1 MLRGSGL
8 VGGGV
13 VVGSASLFAAAMTDR
28 AKTTDPAPAPTT
40 ARGRDGGK
48 DDGDEIARIPRSRT
62 RHPVLAVAA
71 AALAFFLVAHVR
83 HDLRYALSSGQ
94 ALDLGEAR
102 VTFAPNLTVSGL
114 DNRYVRVRG
123 TPDRESGLD
132 VDTKGSW
139 TFSQFFRVLGTGDRL
154 FVHRHDSPLPAESV
168 EDDVFEGR
176 LVRFGEL
183 PFEDAVRAYFAKHVV
198 ATHFFAVQDLR
209 AALTAAH
216 GGPTTLR
223 DRAGDPVTLAPD
235 SLLAIDVSRPDEVRV
250 GLPRDRF
257 ADAAAA
263 RAEIERRGGT
273 VVADKG
279 LVRVEAKGA
288 VAAGPLSAGSEAP
301 PLERWTFIARF
312 EGPGRDAA
320 LSALGDLDRK
330 VEIRD
335 ARDTINA
342 RVSELSVADDGLH
355 LPEAA
360 TVGPGVMRKLS
371 PSERLVPWN
380 AIPSVRTVAIVQ
392 PADDAYLLV
401 EGDRPRD
408 HLPTLFLALAVAV
421 FGVVNLSALAR
432 GLRK

>member
-1 MLRGSGL
+1 
-8 VGGGV
+8 
-13 VVGSASLFAAAMTDR
+13 MTDR
-28 AKTTDPAPAPTT
+28 AKTTDPAPAR
-40 ARGRDGGK
+40 ARGTGGGRDE
-48 DDGDEIARIPRSRT
+48 GDEFARIPRART
-62 RHPVLAVAA
+62 RHPVLALGA

-83 HDLRYALSSGQ
+83 HELRYALSSGEP
-94 ALDLGEAR
+94 LDLGDAR
-102 VTFAPNLTVSGL
+102 VTFAPNLTVSDI

-154 FVHRHDSPLPAESV
+154 FVHRRDSPLPAEAA

-183 PFEDAVRAYFAKHVV
+183 PFEDAVRAFFSKHVV
-198 ATHFFAVQDLR
+198 ATHFFAVETLR
-209 AALTAAH
+209 AALAAGP
-216 GGPTTLR
+216 GGPRTLR

-235 SLLAIDVSRPDEVRV
+235 SLLAIDVSRPGEVRV

-257 ADAAAA
+257 VDAAAA
-263 RAEIERRGGT
+263 RAEIERRGGKI
-273 VVADKG
+273 VADKG
-279 LVRVEAKGA
+279 LVRVEARGA
-288 VAAGPLSAGSEAP
+288 AAAGPLSVGGDTP
-301 PLERWTFIARF
+301 PVERWTFVARF

-335 ARDTINA
+335 ARETIDA
-342 RVSELSVADDGLH
+342 RLSELTAADDGLH
-355 LPEAA
+355 LPERA
-360 TVGPGVMRKLS
+360 TVRPGGARPLT
-371 PSERLVPWN
+371 PSERLVPWA
-380 AIPSVRTVAIVQ
+380 AIPAVRTVAIVQ
-392 PADDAYLLV
+392 PAADAYLLV

-432 GLRK
+432 ELRR